1 MSLKQV
7 TLLAKDMAR
16 LVQEVKENKPNSEL
30 IDYKRALKM
39 INPNPELENSLEMP
53 WMLSLNTD
61 TFSKLD

>member
-1 MSLKQV
+1 
-7 TLLAKDMAR
+7 MAR

-30 IDYKRALKM
+30 IDYKKALKM
-39 INPNPELENSLEMP
+39 INPNPELENSVEMP